1 MYFCRSSVSPQL
13 DQPASSLGAQDMNLP
28 SLDDLLADYPATD
41 LKPDPEGMFS
51 GFQTLDNRDLDFLA
65 PVEPAAAHSHQH
77 SNWHSSNV
85 SARDSQEHTY
95 SAGSNGELPTA
106 GAHLSSGESSLAK
119 MSEQSSPAK
128 PQVAAPASKRVHSEP
143 AQSAAGINSSDKP
156 GQGTSPSLVG
166 MTAAQVA
173 GALGFSAP
181 QRPTPQ
187 PAQDISKAPGV
198 SKQPAVRRQANGK
211 KKRSREAESSHAAAT
226 TSGASEQQ
234 AASIQ
239 AAELASRAG
248 SHGVTSSNDASQA
261 QPAQELSSEQ
271 STPED
276 DEEQKRT
283 VCQCVICGY
292 VPLFFWRAWTV
303 CQYGQ
308 MPESS

>member
-1 MYFCRSSVSPQL
+1 
-13 DQPASSLGAQDMNLP
+13 
-28 SLDDLLADYPATD
+28 
-41 LKPDPEGMFS
+41 
-51 GFQTLDNRDLDFLA
+51 
-65 PVEPAAAHSHQH
+65 
-77 SNWHSSNV
+77 
-85 SARDSQEHTY
+85 
-95 SAGSNGELPTA
+95 
-106 GAHLSSGESSLAK
+106 
-119 MSEQSSPAK
+119 MSEQSSQAK
-128 PQVAAPASKRVHSEP
+128 PQVAAPASKRVPSEL
-143 AQSAAGINSSDKP
+143 AQPAAGINSSDKP

-187 PAQDISKAPGV
+187 PAQDISKAHGI

-248 SHGVTSSNDASQA
+248 SHDVTSSNDASQA

-283 VCQCVICGY
+283 VCQCVISGY
-292 VPLFFWRAWTV
+292 IPLVFWRAWTV
-303 CQYGQ
+303 HHMMLWQ
-308 MPESS
+308 MLECSQCLVHPHLLSTCRCAQHYAWVLLFRT